1 MKQIIFF
8 FILAVLSVNM
18 KAQISDADA
27 KIKYQQAED
36 AYNSHDYCKVLKL
49 CEEINEKMQTITPRV
64 LYLEI
69 KSTYGAFVDKEG
81 KCKIDHTYTNFQKAL
96 NRCKD
101 FDLVLGDHKN
111 SYPADKYKE
120 IQDIKTYF
128 NTQVQAL
135 AYQKDRTPQDAVDFL
150 NECTKIYK
158 GGLLKYAID
167 PGHSFM
173 SDAKISFQLV
183 DHFLKVTCVS
193 DEMVGSTKRLEVRV
207 DIYDLT
213 ESKIATPDR
222 FGGIV
227 VTPYY
232 TKRFYKSLYDYNS
245 KKKYKREQKQE
256 SEEMVKSLVD
266 LMPSEITIN
275 GMEKMDSLKV
285 KRDGHSDD
293 QFHFLDYFFIPG
305 DSYQIRITEAMK
317 FLVDAFPKKKEEPVN
332 QVKSKF

>member
-1 MKQIIFF
+1 MKQIIFS
-8 FILAVLSVNM
+8 FILVVLFVNV

-27 KIKYQQAED
+27 KIKYQQIED
-36 AYNSHDYCKVLKL
+36 SYNSKKFTSAAEQALDLITKMNALTPKVGYIYLKSRYKAYAETGQADQQPIANYKNFKDIYDFCGEL
-49 CEEINEKMQTITPRV
+49 FKMIN
-64 LYLEI
+64 
-69 KSTYGAFVDKEG
+69 KST
-81 KCKIDHTYTNFQKAL
+81 
-96 NRCKD
+96 
-101 FDLVLGDHKN
+101 
-111 SYPADKYKE
+111 YPADKYGE
-120 IQDIKTYF
+120 LLAIQKYFKDKTDEYIS
-128 NTQVQAL
+128 
-135 AYQKDRTPQDAVDFL
+135 QKDRTPQDAVDFL

-232 TKRFYKSLYDYNS
+232 TKRFYNSLFDYNS
-245 KKKYKREQKQE
+245 KNKYRMKQKQAA
-256 SEEMVKSLVD
+256 EEMVKSLVD
-266 LMPSEITIN
+266 LIPSENTIN
-275 GMEKMDSLKV
+275 GMEKMDSLKA

-293 QFHFLDYFFIPG
+293 QFHFLDYFFIPE
-305 DSYQIRITEAMK
+305 DSYRIRMTEAMK
-317 FLVDAFPKKKEEPVN
+317 FLVDAFPKKKDEPVN
-332 QVKSKF
+332 QLKSKF